1 MRMVRVA
8 YPACFSHPTDMP
20 SLTNPDLA
28 ERLDRLPVTRLHA
41 MAMLTCGI
49 GMTIDTLEM
58 AFGGVLGTVFSAQSP
73 AVPPGELGLLL
84 AAVFVGAA
92 LGAPL
97 LGWWADRQGRR
108 GALVGV
114 MLWIALASLGAAMAN
129 GVGQLTL
136 CRFLAGV
143 ALGGYPPIVI
153 AYLTDLLPPQRR
165 GSLIFLSLTPALLGP
180 PAAIF
185 MVRWL
190 APLQPLGLEGWRWGF
205 LVGSACALLSALS
218 FLALPE
224 SPRWLYARGREAKA
238 QAALHAFE
246 RSAAVLAAPS
256 ETTAHPA
263 VSQPAVRAD
272 GISPVPMRRR
282 WLAVVGLFSLSPWAT
297 IAFPLLT
304 GAVLAQRGFRL
315 DAALLIF
322 GLSSMG
328 PLVGTLIASAVMD
341 RFDRRLAMAACVVA
355 MLACGAAFN
364 FSTGAAALIVAM
376 GLFNLS
382 VSLYVPLLTVYSAEL
397 FPTRQRASATSI
409 AWAINRLGGALG
421 PLLLVPTLR
430 AAGPAVMFAV
440 VAASLLATLAVLAAS
455 PRGLERQAVS

>member
-1 MRMVRVA
+1 MVTTPPIASAPFR
-8 YPACFSHPTDMP
+8 PHMPPLPT
-20 SLTNPDLA
+20 PDLA
-28 ERLDRLPVTRLHA
+28 ERLDRLPVTRLHVT
-41 MAMLTCGI
+41 AMLTCGI

-58 AFGGVLGTVFSAQSP
+58 AFGGVLGTVFSAQP
-73 AVPPGELGLLL
+73 RPVPPGELGLLL
-84 AAVFVGAA
+84 AAVFIGAA

-97 LGWWADRQGRR
+97 LGWWADRRGRR
-108 GALVGV
+108 ITLVGL
-114 MLWIALASLGAAMAN
+114 MLWIALASLGAAMAH

-165 GSLIFLSLTPALLGP
+165 GTLIFLSLTPALLGP

-205 LVGSACALLSALS
+205 LIGAGCALLSALS

-224 SPRWLYARGREAKA
+224 SPRWLRARGRQA
-238 QAALHAFE
+238 QAEAVLQSFE
-246 RSAAVLAAPS
+246 RSATVLAALPDTPARPS
-256 ETTAHPA
+256 ESPA
-263 VSQPAVRAD
+263 AGAD
-272 GISPVPMRRR
+272 AARPLPMRRR

-304 GAVLAQRGFRL
+304 GAVLAQRGFKL

-322 GLSSMG
+322 GMSSLG
-328 PLVGTLIASAVMD
+328 PLVGTLIASSVMD
-341 RFDRRLAMAACVVA
+341 RIDRRIAMAACVVA
-355 MLACGAAFN
+355 MLACGAAFS
-364 FSTGAAALIVAM
+364 FSTGTAALIVAM
-376 GLFNLS
+376 GLFNLA
-382 VSLYVPLLTVYSAEL
+382 VSLYVSLLTVYSAEL
-397 FPTRQRASATSI
+397 FPTHQRASATSI

-430 AAGPAVMFAV
+430 SAGPDVMFAV
-440 VAASLLATLAVLAAS
+440 VAASLLTTLAVLATS

>member
-1 MRMVRVA
+1 MATV
-8 YPACFSHPTDMP
+8 PT
-20 SLTNPDLA
+20 SDLIK
-28 ERLDRLPVTRLHA
+28 RLDRLPVTRLHV
-41 MAMLTCGI
+41 MAMFMCGI

-58 AFGGVLGTVFSAQSP
+58 AFGGVMGTVFSTQSP
-73 AVPPGELGLLL
+73 PVPPGELGLLL
-84 AAVFVGAA
+84 SAVFIGAVI
-92 LGAPL
+92 GAPL
-97 LGWWADRQGRR
+97 LGWCADRQGRR
-108 GALVGV
+108 VALFGV
-114 MLWIALASLGAAMAN
+114 MLWICLASLGAAVAD

-136 CRFLAGV
+136 CRFLGGL

-153 AYLTDLLPPQRR
+153 AYLTDMLPPQRR
-165 GSLIFLSLTPALLGP
+165 ASLIFLSLTPALLGP

-190 APLQPLGLEGWRWGF
+190 APLQPLELEGWRWGF
-205 LVGSACALLSALS
+205 LVGSACAVVSALS

-224 SPRWLYARGREAKA
+224 SPRWLLARGRKEQAEAV
-238 QAALHAFE
+238 LRGFE
-246 RSAAVLAAPS
+246 RSATVFAMPSRSAVAASAPSNLAAAPL
-256 ETTAHPA
+256 P
-263 VSQPAVRAD
+263 VSP
-272 GISPVPMRRR
+272 RRR

-304 GAVLAQRGFRL
+304 GAVLAQRGFKL

-328 PLVGTLIASAVMD
+328 PLVGTLIASTVMD

-355 MLACGAAFN
+355 MLACGMAFN
-364 FSTGAAALIVAM
+364 FSTGTAALIVAM

-382 VSLYVPLLTVYSAEL
+382 VALYVPLLTVYSAEL
-397 FPTRQRASATSI
+397 FPTRQRASTSAI

-430 AAGPAVMFAV
+430 SAGPSVMFAV
-440 VAASLLATLAVLAAS
+440 VAVSLLATLAVLATS
-455 PRGLERQAVS
+455 PPGLERQAVS